1 MVQTFFAQKARQF
14 SDMGITNPFNVH
26 HRAFYR
32 EIALLEGDDPS
43 RLWLGYIR
51 LDDKILATFSGA
63 RGHDR
68 LVIVLCSLAE
78 GDQWAGMVKPLFD
91 SFIAFKP
98 RGLALTLPLTARS
111 RLKRAIKT
119 SRYVWPVAQNLR
131 ARLFGRP
138 GRPNAD

>member
-14 SDMGITNPFNVH
+14 SDMGITNP
-26 HRAFYR
+26 YR

-63 RGHDR
+63 RGHHR

-78 GDQWAGMVKPLFD
+78 GDQWAGMVKPLLD